1 MFKNGTEWV
10 RADFHLHTR
19 ADKEFS
25 YNGDNDRF
33 VSDYIEKLKQEN
45 IRLGVITNHN
55 KFDLNEYKGL
65 RKKAKKE
72 KISILPGVELSV
84 KEGANG
90 IHCLVVFK
98 EEDWI
103 NGKKEWINNFL
114 DEVFKGIDNRENEN
128 TRCNKDLLNTI
139 TCLDTFH
146 KDYFILMAHI
156 EQKSGFL
163 EECNGGLI
171 GSLSKNIL
179 FKNKILGFQKGRSRD
194 KIKLLEEWMGYK
206 LPFIEGSDCKSIEE
220 IGKGTEKS
228 YIKIGDGNFESVF
241 LAFKD
246 YQNRIS
252 LSQKEYNHGY
262 IKAVKFTGGKMD
274 EQKLNLSPELNS
286 LIGIRG
292 SGKSSIIEAI
302 RYTLNMSPSEADE
315 NYKSDVVKNL
325 LGSGGQVTIEV
336 QDNYNKNYQIKRI
349 LGETPH
355 ILDDNNQEIGVTID
369 SILKTPLYFGQKD
382 LSYMNN
388 GYELNLLDKLVGKK
402 IKSFQSDLMRINEQ
416 LVDRVDQLFKLND
429 QVDTLSELK
438 KTLTDTQHKIKI
450 FEEKGLSKKLSKQVN
465 FQKDERIIA
474 TVYQLITNFK
484 NQAEQLFQS
493 SNIKELNELSNL
505 HSEEVL
511 ELFEK
516 VSTEIKNI
524 IELNKEINTIALK
537 AESSSNLVKVYLA
550 EIQETIKSLEE
561 EFAEIKREID
571 IPHLNPDDF
580 AKLKAEEDKLL
591 RSIDQVK
598 KNEQTKYLIKTKI
611 RETLNARNQLLLKE
625 FKVYQDEINTI
636 NKSQSAL
643 ELTIE
648 FKGNKEKFLKDL
660 THFFKGSNINQNT
673 YKNICEKFSDFA
685 SLILDIL
692 LDEAKETSELV
703 TDTQLTKLKSKIK
716 ENYRELLNLKTPNQ
730 IEIKYHGKPLEQHSI
745 GQRASALVLFILSQK
760 ENNLIMIDQPEDD
773 LDNQVIYNEII
784 TKVKER
790 KPEVQFI
797 FATHNANIPVLG
809 DSEQVIAVSYD
820 ENEINVETGSI
831 DNKDIQNKIV
841 HIMEGGPEAFNKRT
855 QIYNLWNNK

>member
-10 RADFHLHTR
+10 RADFHLHTK

-25 YNGDNDRF
+25 YNGDDDRF

-128 TRCNKDLLNTI
+128 TRCNKDLLSTI
-139 TCLDTFH
+139 TSLDSFH

-163 EECNGGLI
+163 KECNGGLI
-171 GSLSKNIL
+171 GSLSQNIL
-179 FKNKILGFQKGRSRD
+179 FKNKVLGFQKGRSRD

-220 IGKGTEKS
+220 IGKGKEKS
-228 YIKIGDGNFESVF
+228 YIKIGEGNFESVF

-302 RYTLNMSPSEADE
+302 RYTLNMSPSAADE

-416 LVDRVDQLFKLND
+416 LVDRIDQLFKLND

-438 KTLTDTQHKIKI
+438 KYLTDTQHKIKI
-450 FEEKGLSKKLSKQVN
+450 FEEKGLSEKLSRQVN
-465 FQKDERIIA
+465 FQKDERIIS
-474 TVYQLITNFK
+474 TVSQLIKNFK
-484 NQAEQLFQS
+484 NQAEQLFES

-505 HSEEVL
+505 HSEEVP

-524 IELNKEINTIALK
+524 VELKKEINTIALK
-537 AESSSNLVKVYLA
+537 AESSSSQVKTYLA
-550 EIQETIKSLEE
+550 EIQETINSLEE
-561 EFAEIKREID
+561 DFAEIKREIN
-571 IPHLNPDDF
+571 IPNLNPDDF
-580 AKLKAEEDKLL
+580 AKFKAEEDKLL
-591 RSIDQVK
+591 RSIEQVK
-598 KNEQTKYLIKTKI
+598 KNEQTKDLIKTKI
-611 RETLNARNQLLLKE
+611 RETLSTRNELLLKE

-636 NKSQSAL
+636 NKNQSAL
-643 ELTIE
+643 ELSIE
-648 FKGNKEKFLKDL
+648 FKGNKEKFLEDL
-660 THFFKGSNINQNT
+660 THFFRGSKINQNT
-673 YKNICEKFSDFA
+673 YKNICETFSDFA

-692 LDEAKETSELV
+692 LDEAKVTSDLV
-703 TDTQLTKLKSKIK
+703 TDAQLTKMKSKIK

-809 DSEQVIAVSYD
+809 DSEQVIAVYYD